1 MGGGVSVPKQQLG
14 GSSFYLKS
22 KEGNIYL
29 DVINGKVIESTN
41 SKGIFK
47 IIDKNNKPVSSL
59 KNTNDYYILHSKT
72 NKYITKKSLFGG
84 CK

>member
-1 MGGGVSVPKQQLG
+1 ML
-14 GSSFYLKS
+14 L
-22 KEGNIYL
+22 I
-29 DVINGKVIESTN
+29 DKVIESTN

-59 KNTNDYYILHSKT
+59 KNTNDYYSFKT

-84 CK
+84 CRICKYFFFFFLYYKYKTW